1 LLPGK
6 EKTLPSD
13 MIAAGVFMDTFVIQT
28 GIRRSFA
35 SLRMTNSRNV
45 PVPTA
50 AGMTARAWVD
60 GHLG

>member
-35 SLRMTNSRNV
+35 SLRTTDSRNI

-50 AGMTARAWVD
+50 AGMTAKA
-60 GHLG
+60 

>member
-35 SLRMTNSRNV
+35 SLRMTDSRNI

-50 AGMTARAWVD
+50 AGMTARA
-60 GHLG
+60 